1 MAEKLTAVPRQFV
14 STIEAIPGYEIV
26 EHHGV
31 VGTVASTAGKKAG
44 SKGFESLQSAQLALR
59 EGAWNQGANAIVGVH
74 AAPFG
79 ASMGGVMGDAVGVLL
94 LGTAVTI
101 RRLDEPDEDDDDY
114 EDE

>member
-1 MAEKLTAVPRQFV
+1 MAEKLTAVPTQFA
-14 STIEAIPGYEIV
+14 STLESIPGYEVV

-31 VGTVASTAGKKAG
+31 VGTVASTAGKRAVKKG
-44 SKGFESLQSAQLALR
+44 SDSLQGAMQDLR
-59 EGAWNQGANAIVGVH
+59 ERAWNQGANAIVGLH

-79 ASMGGVMGDAVGVLL
+79 ASTGGMMGDAVGVLL

-101 RRLDEPDEDDDDY
+101 RRIEDEY